1 MIRMPVT
8 VEQMG
13 HVMNILPFQTV
24 GDVFRSIK
32 KQIDTGKKILGPL
45 RAYLPFFRR
54 ASMHMSHKHP
64 TRGVQSAPP
73 VPKKTKTWASA
84 CVADRGLT
92 PVQWYQVIPPI

>member
-32 KQIDTGKKILGPL
+32 KQIDTGKENTRPVTSISSLL
-45 RAYLPFFRR
+45 STSFRAYV
-54 ASMHMSHKHP
+54 AQTSNAGSAICA
-64 TRGVQSAPP
+64 TR
-73 VPKKTKTWASA
+73 T
-84 CVADRGLT
+84 
-92 PVQWYQVIPPI
+92 